1 MAVIVGTGVTGS
13 QYVDMSTPE
22 RPIDPPEYPS
32 QPITEQDILA
42 ALRQGDWSGWRG
54 AYDDILRDARDRLVD
69 QIEDIMHEWAKY
81 RGGSHKAPYVINA
94 CIEARF
100 LGAIQSAIDDY
111 ERRET

>member
-1 MAVIVGTGVTGS
+1 MT
-13 QYVDMSTPE
+13 TPE

-42 ALRQGDWSGWRG
+42 ALRQGDWSGAHG
-54 AYDDILRDARDRLVD
+54 DILRDARDRLVD

>member
-1 MAVIVGTGVTGS
+1 MTS
-13 QYVDMSTPE
+13 PE

-32 QPITEQDILA
+32 QPITEQDILT
-42 ALRQGDWSGWRG
+42 ALLQDDWSGAHG
-54 AYDDILRDARDRLVD
+54 DILRDVRDRLAD
-69 QIEDIMHEWAKY
+69 QLEDIMHEWAKY
-81 RGGSHKAPYVINA
+81 GGEAHMINV